1 MNKIDLHISKQLVKL
16 RTEKQLTQDELA
28 KMLGLK
34 TRISVVN
41 MEQGK
46 QSFTTKTIYL
56 LCCVFNITPNDLFP
70 PIKNATVLKKRK
82 VRIVKVED
90 RYFSVKGLPKV

>member
-16 RTEKQLTQDELA
+16 RTEKKLTQDELA

-56 LCCVFNITPNDLFP
+56 LCCIFNLTPNDLFP
-70 PIKNATVLKKRK
+70 TVVNAEIIKRK
-82 VRIVKVED
+82 KKVIVEEAE
-90 RYFSVKGLPKV
+90 FSVKGLPKI